1 MYRDLSDILICP
13 ECKENLKLL
22 VNKEEDG
29 EVIEGKLCC
38 DNNHNWIIK
47 EGVINFGSK
56 EQELSNNWEEMY
68 KQDDYEA
75 VDKKIFDSTPEN
87 MKRINDMTKDFIIN
101 RINNQENKVI
111 LDIATGR
118 GMLLTEL
125 AKKITI
131 DAQVLCADLSFEV
144 LKYDRLKIKKI
155 NPNIKVNYIACD
167 ATNLPIKENS
177 IDLEVSF
184 HGIANMLDKIP
195 LGVAEAKR
203 VLKEEKSLLNCGI
216 NIRENSQGYKAIKE
230 WFNSQEIYESEK
242 VFTNL
247 GFKNV
252 HEAAKFKNVELT
264 TIAEDV
270 GQKCD
275 TDIIPYEGE
284 WFSVVIAECK
294 K

>member
-1 MYRDLSDILICP
+1 MYKELSNILICP
-13 ECKENLKLL
+13 ECKGRLKLSTS
-22 VNKEEDG
+22 KEEND
-29 EVIEGKLCC
+29 EIIEGRLCC

-56 EQELSNNWEEMY
+56 EQELSNNWKEMY
-68 KQDDYEA
+68 KQDDYEEI
-75 VDKKIFDSTPEN
+75 DKKILDSTPEN
-87 MKRINDMTKDFIIN
+87 MIRINEMTKDFIIN
-101 RINNQENKVI
+101 RINNHENKVI

-118 GMLLTEL
+118 GMLLMEL
-125 AKKITI
+125 VKKITV
-131 DAQVLCADLSFEV
+131 DAQVVCADLSFEV
-144 LKYDRLKIKKI
+144 LKYDRLKVKNI
-155 NPNIKVNYIACD
+155 NPNIQVNYIACD
-167 ATNLPIKENS
+167 ATNLPLKENS
-177 IDLEVSF
+177 IDLAVSF

-203 VLKEEKSLLNCGI
+203 VLKEEKALLNCGT
-216 NIRENSQGYKAIKE
+216 NIEENSQGYKTIKE

-252 HEAAKFKNVELT
+252 HEAANFKNVELI
-264 TIAEDV
+264 TIAEDI

-275 TDIIPYEGE
+275 TDLIPYEGE
-284 WFSVVIAECK
+284 CFSIVVAECK

>member
-1 MYRDLSDILICP
+1 MYKDLSDILICP
-13 ECKENLKLL
+13 ECKGKFKLSI
-22 VNKEEDG
+22 NKEENG
-29 EVIEGKLCC
+29 EVIDGKLCC
-38 DNNHNWIIK
+38 DKNHNWAIK

-68 KQDDYEA
+68 KQGDYEEI
-75 VDKKIFDSTPEN
+75 DKKILDSTPEN
-87 MKRINDMTKDFIIN
+87 MISINEMTKEFIIN
-101 RINNQENKVI
+101 RINNRENKVI
-111 LDIATGR
+111 LDVATGR

-131 DAQVLCADLSFEV
+131 DAQVICADLSFEV
-144 LKYDRLKIKKI
+144 LKYDRLKVKKI

-167 ATNLPIKENS
+167 ATNLPIKESS
-177 IDLEVSF
+177 IDLAVSF

-195 LGVAEAKR
+195 LGVSEAKR

-230 WFNSQEIYESEK
+230 WFNSQEIYKSDK
-242 VFTNL
+242 IFTNL

-252 HEAAKFKNVELT
+252 HEAANFKNVELI
-264 TIAEDV
+264 TIAEDI

-275 TDIIPYEGE
+275 TDLIPYEGE
-284 WFSVVIAECK
+284 WFSVVVAECK

>member
-1 MYRDLSDILICP
+1 MYKDLSDILICP
-13 ECKENLKLL
+13 ECKGKLKLSI
-22 VNKEEDG
+22 NKEENG
-29 EVIEGKLCC
+29 EVIEGKLYC
-38 DNNHNWIIK
+38 DNNHNWAIK
-47 EGVINFGSK
+47 EGVINFGSE

-68 KQDDYEA
+68 KIDDYEEI
-75 VDKKIFDSTPEN
+75 DKKILESTPEN
-87 MKRINDMTKDFIIN
+87 MIRINEMTKDFIIN
-101 RINNQENKVI
+101 RINNHENKVI

-125 AKKITI
+125 ARKITI
-131 DAQVLCADLSFEV
+131 DAQVICADLSFEV
-144 LKYDRLKIKKI
+144 LKYDRLKVKKI
-155 NPNIKVNYIACD
+155 NPNIQVNYIACD

-177 IDLEVSF
+177 IDLATSF

-216 NIRENSQGYKAIKE
+216 NIRENSLGYKAMKE
-230 WFNSQEIYESEK
+230 WFNSQEIYEAEK
-242 VFTNL
+242 VFTYL

-252 HEAAKFKNVELT
+252 HEAANFKNVELI
-264 TIAEDV
+264 TIAEDM

-275 TDIIPYEGE
+275 TDLIPYEGE
-284 WFSVVIAECK
+284 WFSVVVAECK